1 AGILLPVTSLPSPW
15 GVGTMGRTA
24 RGFVDFL
31 HRSGQSYWQIL
42 PICPT
47 GYGNSP
53 YQSFSSF
60 AGNPYLIDLDTL
72 ARSGLLEP
80 GEYQTLDWGSD
91 PEKVDYGL
99 LYRNRY
105 TVLRIA
111 AKRYERRCPARLADF
126 CREQASWLE
135 DYALFMALKDR
146 FG

>member
-1 AGILLPVTSLPSPW
+1 MRSAGILLPVTSLPSPW

-80 GEYQTLDWGSD
+80 GSTRPWTGAPTRKRWTMACSTATGIPCCGS
-91 PEKVDYGL
+91 PLSGTSAAA
-99 LYRNRY
+99 RPGW
-105 TVLRIA
+105 RISA
-111 AKRYERRCPARLADF
+111 GAGFLAGKTTP
-126 CREQASWLE
+126 CSW
-135 DYALFMALKDR
+135 R
-146 FG
+146 